1 MPGFFISLR
10 FIQNDNQKMTRP
22 LRAEI
27 SASALRHNYHFAKR
41 LAPQSQVFAV
51 VKANAYGHGLERVAR
66 ALHDADAFATL
77 ELDSAAALRK
87 LGFEQPI
94 LMLEGLFAKDEI
106 PLYCQ
111 HRLMMTVHS
120 DVQMDMLSQQR
131 PAIPL
136 TVFLKMNSGMNRLG
150 FPADRYP
157 GELRKAEALQ
167 QKGVVGDL
175 VLMTHFASA
184 DGPDGVGDAL
194 KRFVDAVYAANG
206 SLLQRST
213 ANSAATLRYP
223 ETHFHWV
230 RPGIML
236 YGSSP
241 FADQSAAELGLNPV
255 MTLRSE
261 IIGVQTLE
269 RGDKVGYGGVFTAK
283 KRMRVGVVACGYADG
298 YPRHAPGGGP
308 DVSQHGTPVLVGG
321 KRTRTVGRVSMD
333 MMVADIT
340 DMPHVHIGA
349 PVTLW
354 GEGLPADE
362 VAHAAGTVA
371 YELFCAVAPRVKM
384 VDVD

>member
-1 MPGFFISLR
+1 
-10 FIQNDNQKMTRP
+10 MTRP
-22 LRAEI
+22 IRAEI
-27 SASALRHNYHFAKR
+27 SAAALRHNYHFAKR
-41 LAPQSQVFAV
+41 LAPQSQVLAV

-77 ELDSAAALRK
+77 ELDSAEVLRK
-87 LGFEQPI
+87 QGVKQPI

-106 PLYCQ
+106 PVYCE
-111 HRLMMTVHS
+111 HRLMMAVHS

-131 PAIPL
+131 PGIPL

-150 FPADRYP
+150 FPPDRFP
-157 GELRKAEALQ
+157 AELHKAESMQ
-167 QKGVVGDL
+167 QKGMIGDL
-175 VLMTHFASA
+175 VLMTHFAGA
-184 DGPDGVGDAL
+184 DGPEGVGDAL

-206 SLLQRST
+206 SLLQRSV

-223 ETHFHWV
+223 ETHFQWV

-241 FADQSAAELGLNPV
+241 FTELSAAELGLNPV

-269 RGDKVGYGGVFTAK
+269 RGDQVGYGGVFTAK
-283 KRMRVGVVACGYADG
+283 KRMRVGIVACGYADG
-298 YPRHAPGGGP
+298 YPRHAPGDRPG
-308 DVSQHGTPVLVGG
+308 DSEHRTPVLVGG
-321 KRTRTVGRVSMD
+321 KRTSTVGRVSMD
-333 MMVADIT
+333 MLVVDIT

-354 GEGLPADE
+354 GAGLPADE

-371 YELFCAVAPRVKM
+371 YELFCAVAPRVAM
-384 VDVD
+384 IDVE

>member
-1 MPGFFISLR
+1 
-10 FIQNDNQKMTRP
+10 MTRP
-22 LRAEI
+22 IRAEI
-27 SASALRHNYHFAKR
+27 SASALRHNYFFAKR

-51 VKANAYGHGLERVAR
+51 VKANGYGHGLECVAR

-77 ELDSAAALRK
+77 ELDSAITLRK
-87 LGFEQPI
+87 MGIEQPI
-94 LMLEGLFAKDEI
+94 LMLEGLFARDEI
-106 PLYCQ
+106 PVYCQ
-111 HRLMMTVHS
+111 HQLMMTVHS

-131 PAIPL
+131 PTIPL
-136 TVFLKMNSGMNRLG
+136 DVFLKMNSGMNRLG

-157 GELRKAEALQ
+157 AEVHKAEAMQ
-167 QKGVVGDL
+167 QKGIVGDL
-175 VLMTHFASA
+175 VLMTHFAGA
-184 DGPDGVGDAL
+184 DGPDGVSDAL
-194 KRFVDAVYAANG
+194 KCFVDAVYAANG
-206 SLLQRST
+206 SLFQRSV

-223 ETHFHWV
+223 ETHFQWV

-241 FADQSAAELGLNPV
+241 FANQSATELGLNPV

-283 KRMRVGVVACGYADG
+283 KRMRIGIVACGYADG
-298 YPRHAPGGGP
+298 YPRHAPG
-308 DVSQHGTPVLVGG
+308 DNENGTPVLVGG

-333 MMVADIT
+333 MLTVDIT

-362 VAHAAGTVA
+362 VANAAGTVA
-371 YELFCAVAPRVKM
+371 YELFCAVSPRVKLVE
-384 VDVD
+384 VD

>member
-1 MPGFFISLR
+1 
-10 FIQNDNQKMTRP
+10 MTRP
-22 LRAEI
+22 IRAEI
-27 SASALRHNYHFAKR
+27 SAAALRHNYHFAKR
-41 LAPQSQVFAV
+41 LAPESQVFAV
-51 VKANAYGHGLERVAR
+51 VKANAYGHGIERVAR
-66 ALHDADAFATL
+66 ALHDADASATL
-77 ELDSAAALRK
+77 ELDSAIGLRK
-87 LGFEQPI
+87 QGFEQPI

-111 HRLMMTVHS
+111 QRLMMVVHS

-131 PAIPL
+131 PTIPL
-136 TVFLKMNSGMNRLG
+136 GVFLKMNSGMNRLG
-150 FPADRYP
+150 FPPDRYP
-157 GELRKAEALQ
+157 GELHKAEALQ
-167 QKGVVGDL
+167 QKGAIGEI
-175 VLMTHFASA
+175 VLMTHFAGA
-184 DGPDGVGDAL
+184 DGADGIGDAL
-194 KRFVDAVYAANG
+194 KRFVDTVYAANA
-206 SLLQRST
+206 SLLQRSV

-223 ETHFHWV
+223 ETHFQWV

-241 FADQSAAELGLNPV
+241 FADQTALDLGLNPV

-269 RGDKVGYGGVFTAK
+269 RGEKVGYGGTFTAR
-283 KRMRVGVVACGYADG
+283 KRMRIGVVACGYADG
-298 YPRHAPGGGP
+298 YPRHAPG
-308 DVSQHGTPVLVGG
+308 DNEHGTPVLVGG

-333 MMVADIT
+333 MLVVDIT
-340 DMPHVHIGA
+340 DLPHVHIGA

>member
-1 MPGFFISLR
+1 
-10 FIQNDNQKMTRP
+10 MTRP

-27 SASALRHNYHFAKR
+27 SAAALRHNYQFAKR

-66 ALHDADAFATL
+66 ALDDADAFATL
-77 ELDSAAALRK
+77 ELDSAVALRK
-87 LGFEQPI
+87 LGVEQPI

-106 PLYCQ
+106 PVYCQ
-111 HRLMMTVHS
+111 HRLMMAVHS
-120 DVQMDMLSQQR
+120 DVQMDMLAQQR

-150 FPADRYP
+150 FTPERFGA
-157 GELRKAEALQ
+157 ELHKAQAMQ
-167 QKGVVGDL
+167 QKGLIADL

-194 KRFVDAVYAANG
+194 KRFVDPIYAANA
-206 SLLQRST
+206 SMLPRSV

-223 ETHFHWV
+223 DTHFNGV

-241 FADQSAAELGLNPV
+241 FADQSAAALGLKPV

-261 IIGVQTLE
+261 IIGEQTLQP
-269 RGDKVGYGGVFTAK
+269 GDSVGYGGTFSAK
-283 KRMRVGVVACGYADG
+283 KRMRVGIVACGYADG
-298 YPRHAPGGGP
+298 YPRHAPGGNEL
-308 DVSQHGTPVLVGG
+308 GTPVMVGG
-321 KRTRTVGRVSMD
+321 KRTRTIGRVSMD
-333 MMVADIT
+333 MLVADIT

-354 GEGLPADE
+354 GEGLPADD

-371 YELFCAVAPRVKM
+371 YELFCAVASRVKM

>member
-1 MPGFFISLR
+1 
-10 FIQNDNQKMTRP
+10 MTRP
-22 LRAEI
+22 IRAEI
-27 SASALRHNYHFAKR
+27 SAAALRHNYQFAKR

-51 VKANAYGHGLERVAR
+51 VKANGYGHGLECVAR

-77 ELDSAAALRK
+77 ELDSAIALRK
-87 LGFEQPI
+87 MGIEQPI
-94 LMLEGLFAKDEI
+94 LMLEGLFASDEI
-106 PLYCQ
+106 PVYCQ
-111 HRLMMTVHS
+111 HQLMMTVHS
-120 DVQMDMLSQQR
+120 DVQMDMLSQHR
-131 PAIPL
+131 PVIPL
-136 TVFLKMNSGMNRLG
+136 DVFLKMNSGMNRLG

-157 GELRKAEALQ
+157 AEVHKAEAMQ
-167 QKGVVGDL
+167 QKGIVGDL
-175 VLMTHFASA
+175 VLMTHFAGA
-184 DGPDGVGDAL
+184 DGPDGVSDAL
-194 KRFVDAVYAANG
+194 KCFVDAVYAANG
-206 SLLQRST
+206 ALFQRSV

-223 ETHFHWV
+223 ETHFQWV

-241 FADQSAAELGLNPV
+241 FANQSATELGLNPV

-283 KRMRVGVVACGYADG
+283 KRMRIGIAACGYADG
-298 YPRHAPGGGP
+298 YPRHAPG
-308 DVSQHGTPVLVGG
+308 DNENGTPVLVGG

-333 MMVADIT
+333 MLMVDIT

-371 YELFCAVAPRVKM
+371 YELFCAVSPRVKLVE
-384 VDVD
+384 VD